1 MLQCACLRDNSHR
14 DLSLYPYIRCKD
26 LDAGRSNSLHSREC
40 LHSCRHFG
48 IKLTV
53 LHCVQGKVTEQTLR
67 QLFDE
72 ALSTTFPHLLT
83 PGVKPC
89 LSVAMHSEGR
99 YAFVELATPEM
110 ATAALQLSGQL
121 NFLGSQM
128 TVGRPSGYI
137 DPQKAA
143 AAAAAASKALQEFTS
158 DGDVGQVL
166 AVGEA
171 PPLASQPTQCLCID
185 HMVGVSV
192 FTDEEE
198 YQVWCTYLY
207 WALGVS
213 AICVAICCHMWRLS
227 LTRSQ

>member
-1 MLQCACLRDNSHR
+1 MHPSTKLPMACHM
-14 DLSLYPYIRCKD
+14 
-26 LDAGRSNSLHSREC
+26 
-40 LHSCRHFG
+40 
-48 IKLTV
+48 
-53 LHCVQGKVTEQTLR
+53 QGKVTEQTLR

-72 ALSTTFPHLLT
+72 ALSTTFPHLLL
-83 PGVKPC
+83 PGVRPC

-99 YAFVELATPEM
+99 YAFVELASPEM

-158 DGDVGQVL
+158 DMGEVL

-171 PPLASQPTQCLCID
+171 PPLSSQPTQCLCID

-198 YQVWCTYLY
+198 YQVRLNDDEFP
-207 WALGVS
+207 
-213 AICVAICCHMWRLS
+213 ICPRIPLACAAGLQLLLVLACLMPATMVRKHS
-227 LTRSQ
+227 LT